1 MRRPDPHLVLA
12 GAAVV
17 VLAAEA
23 GYDRR
28 VSDAW
33 LLLEAA
39 VSVAALAYAW
49 REQDRL
55 RLGPLLA
62 VVLGFNLALVL
73 LHLGLDVRADKDS
86 SVVFRWQ
93 GNGFLRGDYPRSEYP
108 AGAVLLFGFEAW
120 VGGGTTRV
128 ANALVMIPFQLVTV
142 AAVWLT
148 RTRYAAWLAA
158 LVGLW
163 PLNAYYWEFKF
174 DLVPAALLA
183 AGLVLALRERWAL
196 SGLVLGLGALAK
208 WTPGLAAVALV
219 VWLLASGR
227 ARDAAR
233 HGGAFAATVLLV
245 YLPLL
250 AWAPSEVLAAYSRQ
264 GGRSITAESVW
275 YLVLKPFGLARL
287 RSHISFSAG
296 APEWA
301 NVGATAV
308 QALLV
313 LAVVAAT
320 VLVRRHLRAA
330 VALAA
335 LAPVT
340 FLLLNRIFSP
350 QFVVVL
356 FAAWAVAASLVVRS
370 RREQL
375 AVGALAIAAALGNVF
390 VFPYALPRYAVTW
403 QLASATLFACGL
415 ALTAWLALRALAA
428 RDPGHPWP
436 AAGAPRD

>member
-1 MRRPDPHLVLA
+1 MTPDESAHLAQVGAILA
-12 GAAVV
+12 T
-17 VLAAEA
+17 
-23 GYDRR
+23 
-28 VSDAW
+28 
-33 LLLEAA
+33 
-39 VSVAALAYAW
+39 
-49 REQDRL
+49 
-55 RLGPLLA
+55 
-62 VVLGFNLALVL
+62 
-73 LHLGLDVRADKDS
+73 RAR
-86 SVVFRWQ
+86 FA
-93 GNGFLRGDYPRSEYP
+93 P
-108 AGAVLLFGFEAW
+108 
-120 VGGGTTRV
+120 
-128 ANALVMIPFQLVTV
+128 
-142 AAVWLT
+142 
-148 RTRYAAWLAA
+148 WLAA

-183 AGLVLALRERWAL
+183 AGLVLALREWWAL
-196 SGLVLGLGALAK
+196 SGAVLGLGALAK

-219 VWLLASGR
+219 VWLVASGR

-233 HGGAFAATVLLV
+233 HGAAFAASVLLV

-301 NVGATAV
+301 NVAATAI

-313 LAVVAAT
+313 LAIVAAT
-320 VLVRRHLRAA
+320 VLVRRNLRAA

-356 FAAWAVAASLVVRS
+356 FAAWAVAASLVVRT

-375 AVGALAIAAALGNVF
+375 AVGAVAIAAALGNVF
-390 VFPYALPRYAVTW
+390 VFPFALPHYAVTW

-428 RDPGHPWP
+428 RDTGHPG
-436 AAGAPRD
+436 AATGAPGD